1 MNERP
6 FAQATR
12 HDAFEALERFL
23 PHAGTEYAAR
33 RNFDLGRGEHRNV
46 SVLSP
51 YIRHR
56 LILETEIIDAVLQQ
70 HGPDAASRYIEE
82 VFWRAYFKGWLEQ
95 HPSVWTDYRATVR
108 GLIDT
113 LEANAGLRD
122 RYLRALDASTGID
135 CFDAWVTELQTT
147 GYLHNHAR
155 MWFASI
161 WVYTLGL
168 PWQLGADFFYR
179 HLVDGDPASNTLSW
193 RWVCGLHTKG
203 KTYLARS
210 TNIVKYT
217 GGRFVP
223 CGQLASEAPPLNE
236 TQVHSLRPLPDA
248 QSIPVGAKVGLLVT
262 EEDCAPETM
271 TLAASPVAVMGA
283 VATGSRSPLPIGA
296 AAREFAIGAVADGT
310 ERAARHFGIPAQ
322 SIHGADWDDA
332 LVAWSRTRRLD
343 AVVTAYAPVGPV
355 AERLAIARR
364 ALAANGVAL
373 LQLRRDYDS
382 CTWPHATRGY
392 FRLKSQI
399 PEVLETLG
407 LAGPEAPSQR
417 ATG

>member
-6 FAQATR
+6 FGQATR
-12 HDAFEALERFL
+12 QEAFAALRRFL
-23 PHAGTEYAAR
+23 PHAGAEYASR
-33 RNFDLGRGEHRNV
+33 RNFDLGPGEHRNV

-56 LILETEIIDAVLQQ
+56 LILETEIIDAVLQR
-70 HGPDAASRYIEE
+70 HGSDAASRYIEE
-82 VFWRAYFKGWLEQ
+82 LFWRAYFKGWLEQ
-95 HPSVWTDYRATVR
+95 HPSVWMEYRAAVR
-108 GLIDT
+108 GLVET
-113 LEANAGLRD
+113 LQTNASLRD
-122 RYLRALDASTGID
+122 RYYKALDAATGID
-135 CFDAWVTELQTT
+135 CFDAWVSELVTT

-223 CGQLASEAPPLNE
+223 SGQLASEAPPLNE
-236 TQVHSLRPLPDA
+236 NQAHSLRPLPDV
-248 QSIPVGAKVGLLVT
+248 QSIPAGASVGLLVT
-262 EEDCAPETM
+262 EEDCRPETM

-283 VATGSRSPLPIGA
+283 VATASRSPLPVGKV
-296 AAREFAIGAVADGT
+296 AREFAIGAVADGT
-310 ERAARHFGIPAQ
+310 ERAARHLGIPAQ
-322 SIHGADWDDA
+322 SIHGTDWDDA
-332 LVAWSRTRRLD
+332 LVAWSRSCELD
-343 AVVTAYAPVGPV
+343 AVVTAYAPVGPA
-355 AERLAIARR
+355 AERLAVARR

-373 LQLRRDYDS
+373 VQVRRVYDS

-407 LAGPEAPSQR
+407 LADSGKGPQR
-417 ATG
+417 AAG